1 MGAVDRLS
9 SKVAKGRGH
18 PLSRVLLDSGGVT
31 PKAML
36 GAMAEA
42 GRLDRPLAEV
52 VAAEA
57 LVTPAELLDAQALQ
71 FRVQKL
77 NLDANPPDPQ
87 CIGLLPAEF
96 CLQQGLIPW
105 MRIGPLLVIATSR
118 PEAFS
123 DLTLPDDIGPVTM
136 AVATEEDIH
145 LAIQDRFGAALVR
158 RAETLRPARDSC
170 RDLNRSS
177 TWGRIAAGSL
187 ALLGLTLLALAPLVF
202 FAAAL
207 ALACCSLLV
216 SQGLKLAALVASLR
230 APNDAAEDIIVP
242 SPDRLPRVSLLVPLL
257 READIAG
264 TLLKRLERLEYPRSL
279 LEVALI
285 LEEDD
290 NQTREILSHTRLPPW
305 ARVITVPKGSVQ
317 TKPRALNYALPF
329 TRGEVVGI
337 YDAEDA
343 PARDQLL
350 RVVGQFSRAPPQVAC
365 LQGILDFYNPRA
377 NWLSRCFAIEYASWF
392 RLLLPGMVRL
402 GLPIP
407 LGGTTVFFRRS
418 ALEQAQGW
426 DAHNVTEDA
435 DLGIRLARLGYVT
448 ELLPSATREE
458 ANNRIWP
465 WIRQRSRWLKGYAL
479 TWWVHSRRPARL
491 WQDLGTRRFL
501 GMQALFLGTLLQ
513 FAMAPVL
520 WSFWLIVFGLPHPL
534 DGLIGSAAQNALIA
548 VFLSAEAV
556 SLLVGLTA
564 VSRSPHTGLM
574 VWVPSLVAYF
584 PLGTLAIY
592 KGLWET
598 LSNPF
603 YWDKTDHGHCGPDG
617 PGMDQSE
624 TNPVG
629 RVKAVFGT
637 PPSGA

>member
-1 MGAVDRLS
+1 MGAANRVS
-9 SKVAKGRGH
+9 PQPAQGRGY
-18 PLSRVLLDSGGVT
+18 PLSRVLLDCDGVT

-42 GRLDRPLAEV
+42 GRLGRPLSEV

-57 LVTPAELLDAQALQ
+57 LVSPAELLNAQAQQ

-77 NLDANPPDPQ
+77 SLDANPPDPG
-87 CIGLLPAEF
+87 CIAILPAEF
-96 CLQQGLIPW
+96 CLQHGLIPW

-118 PEAFS
+118 PEAFD
-123 DLTLPDDIGPVTM
+123 DLALPGDIGPVTM
-136 AVATEEDIH
+136 AVATEQDIH
-145 LAIQDRFGAALVR
+145 SVLQDRFGAALAQ
-158 RAETLRPARDSC
+158 RAETLRPAPDSC

-177 TWGRIAAGSL
+177 TRGRVFGVSL
-187 ALLGLTLLALAPLVF
+187 ALLGLALLALAPLMF
-202 FAAAL
+202 FTAAL

-230 APNDAAEDIIVP
+230 APNDA
-242 SPDRLPRVSLLVPLL
+242 PDHVILPAPNRLPRVSLLVPLL

-264 TLLKRLERLEYPRSL
+264 TLLKRLERLEYPVSL

-290 NQTREILSHTRLPPW
+290 NQTREVLSRTRLPPW
-305 ARVITVPKGSVQ
+305 ARVITVPKGTVQ

-329 TRGEVVGI
+329 TRGEVIGI

-343 PARDQLL
+343 PAPDQLF
-350 RVVGQFSRAPPQVAC
+350 RVVGQFSRAPPEVAC

-402 GLPIP
+402 GFPIP

-418 ALEQAQGW
+418 ALERAKGW

-435 DLGIRLARLGYVT
+435 DMGIHLARLGFVT

-458 ANNRIWP
+458 ANNRFWP

-479 TWWVHSRRPARL
+479 TWWVHSRRPLQL
-491 WQDLGTRRFL
+491 WKDLGPRRFL

-534 DGLIGSAAQNALIA
+534 DGLLGPAAQNALIA

-574 VWVPSLVAYF
+574 VWVPTLVAYF
-584 PLGTLAIY
+584 PLGTVAIY

-598 LSNPF
+598 LRNPF

-617 PGMDQSE
+617 PGMEQAE
-624 TNPVG
+624 TKPATA
-629 RVKAVFGT
+629 VKAAFAN
-637 PPSGA
+637 PASGA